1 MRFWRGL
8 TGDRAAV
15 LSPPSAAERAMAES
29 DEYWSYLMAGAYA
42 LVGEADQ
49 ALSWLEHAV
58 KVRGWVD
65 YVYFTRHD
73 RFLESLR
80 PDPRFQELMA
90 FARERYARFTDDGTP
105 LRRNRKYRD
114 PHVTRPNKSATMPM
128 STWGRRRVILAMAA
142 IPALVGDVRAQAASE
157 SVALQWSL
165 VPPILPPAPGSRWSP
180 AIRRCPA

>member
-1 MRFWRGL
+1 MAAGRDAEAASQFEWLERQPSDDPLATVAVRFWRGL

-58 KVRGWVD
+58 RVRGWID
-65 YVYFTRHD
+65 YVYFTHD

-80 PDPRFQELMA
+80 
-90 FARERYARFTDDGTP
+90 GTP
-105 LRRNRKYRD
+105 R
-114 PHVTRPNKSATMPM
+114 
-128 STWGRRRVILAMAA
+128 
-142 IPALVGDVRAQAASE
+142 
-157 SVALQWSL
+157 
-165 VPPILPPAPGSRWSP
+165 SRS
-180 AIRRCPA
+180 